1 MVMRDK
7 YVKKFFTGVFE
18 RSCQNGGFMY
28 FIRVWPSH
36 LLRWNFFNVK
46 QYKIRVSRL
55 HDTVAKFRTGVKFSL
70 QYNNWGELTPV
81 GFALA

>member
-1 MVMRDK
+1 
-7 YVKKFFTGVFE
+7 
-18 RSCQNGGFMY
+18 MY

-46 QYKIRVSRL
+46 QKIRVPRL
-55 HDTVAKFRTGVKFSL
+55 HDTVATFRTGVKFSL

-81 GFALA
+81 